1 MQLKMIKAGGGGER
15 GKRRGGVRRSLSEM
29 AGMGG
34 GRVEADREM
43 ERERRADFSLGIVH
57 FLVRK

>member
-1 MQLKMIKAGGGGER
+1 
-15 GKRRGGVRRSLSEM
+15 M